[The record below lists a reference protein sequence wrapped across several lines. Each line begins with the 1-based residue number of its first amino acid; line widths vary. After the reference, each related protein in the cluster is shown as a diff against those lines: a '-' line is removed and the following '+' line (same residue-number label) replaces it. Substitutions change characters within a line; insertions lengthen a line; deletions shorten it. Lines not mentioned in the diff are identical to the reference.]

1 MACVNYKEVRYVESF
16 WGELELVLARHQALV
31 ELSSSSKEI
40 RKEKR
45 SMSRNKRFL
54 TRHHIKNK
62 VYGGN
67 GDVWNILRLRRDR
80 HDVWHL
86 LFRNLD
92 LEGAIRLLQR
102 VQRIKDLQHHHEI
115 YAGR

>member
-1 MACVNYKEVRYVESF
+1 M
-16 WGELELVLARHQALV
+16 
-31 ELSSSSKEI
+31 
-40 RKEKR
+40 
-45 SMSRNKRFL
+45 RNKRYL

-80 HDVWHL
+80 HDIWHL

-92 LEGAIRLLQR
+92 LEGAIRLLER
-102 VQRIKDLQHHHEI
+102 VRRIKEAQE
-115 YAGR
+115 RR